1 MQALG
6 NEGNMFRTGPEIW
19 EYGLGNKD
27 INNYDIQLRI
37 SCAYF
42 QVLGMEGNT
51 KQEEPNFARNT
62 SHVPGVPKKTPL
74 KDMCDYL
81 AKRRF
86 LGHPVYVMASLEWGK
101 VRGRLK

>member
-1 MQALG
+1 MCLLLG
-6 NEGNMFRTGPEIW
+6 IRYGGKYKIGRTKFCK
-19 EYGLGNKD
+19 EY
-27 INNYDIQLRI
+27 
-37 SCAYF
+37 
-42 QVLGMEGNT
+42 
-51 KQEEPNFARNT
+51 FACTRC
-62 SHVPGVPKKTPL
+62 PKKTPL